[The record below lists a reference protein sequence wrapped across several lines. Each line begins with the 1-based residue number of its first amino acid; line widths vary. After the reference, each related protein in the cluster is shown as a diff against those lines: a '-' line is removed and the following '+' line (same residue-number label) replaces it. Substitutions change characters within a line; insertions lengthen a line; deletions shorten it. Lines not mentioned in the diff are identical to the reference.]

1 MVNERLIIMFNVQCK
16 QCKNNIQEEENVFIF
31 NDRIF
36 CSKDCLY
43 DYLIINMFVDHVRL
57 ISVEDK

>member
-1 MVNERLIIMFNVQCK
+1 MFNVQCK

-43 DYLIINMFVDHVRL
+43 NYLITNMFVDHVRL

>member
-1 MVNERLIIMFNVQCK
+1 MKYRICDNCGKGFLETIVEIGYD
-16 QCKNNIQEEENVFIF
+16 
-31 NDRIF
+31 DRIF